1 MKIPIFPLPVY
12 LLPGGIT
19 QLRIFEQRY
28 LNMVK
33 NVGNTQGF
41 VIAYVLDDARMS
53 KWGSWVDIIDFDSD
67 EEGLLNITVK
77 CKSLVSISDTSKQAD
92 RLLCGTVTPMEHWQ
106 ASTDRQDCHFLQQQ
120 LKWLFNEYEALQQL
134 YQSCYFERDDWVCA
148 RWLELL
154 PVKFEDKSFFA
165 DKDSFLAAV
174 AFLNVILG
182 AEKAAL
188 GK

>member
-33 NVGNTQGF
+33 NANETHGF
-41 VIAYVLDDARMS
+41 VIAYVLDNARMS

-77 CKSLVSISDTSKQAD
+77 CQRLVSISATTKQAD
-92 RLLCGTVTPMEHWQ
+92 KLLFGTVTPMEHWQ
-106 ASTDRQDCHFLQQQ
+106 ESADRRDCHFLQQQ
-120 LKWLFNEYEALQQL
+120 LKWLFNEYDALQQL
-134 YQSCYFERDDWVCA
+134 YPTCYFERADWVCA

-165 DKDSFLAAV
+165 RRDSFHMAV
-174 AFLNVILG
+174 AFLNALLG
-182 AEKAAL
+182 SESQVSR
-188 GK
+188 